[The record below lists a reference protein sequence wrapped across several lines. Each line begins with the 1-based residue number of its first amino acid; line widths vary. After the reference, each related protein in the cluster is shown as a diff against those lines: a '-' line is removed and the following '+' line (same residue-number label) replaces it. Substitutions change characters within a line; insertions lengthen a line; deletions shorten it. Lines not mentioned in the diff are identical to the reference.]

1 MILDRRG
8 GIAILAALTLVP
20 LIGFTGLAIDGARA
34 WLVSSRLNTALDA
47 AALAGARN
55 INLPPAQRDAE
66 IAGMFWANFST
77 GTTARPDPEAPGNRL
92 GLLGASAPASLTRIE
107 RLDANTIR
115 IATTAKLP
123 TTFMRVFP
131 GLPAELTIS
140 ADARARRADLGME
153 IALVLDVTGSMGRNH
168 EPGAR
173 NDLDFDTG
181 TNIHALRLAARDLVD
196 SLYGADASGVP
207 RETVPNLW
215 VSVVPYTTTVNIGP
229 QRADWVDFGAI
240 APSTTDGRTTFGAA
254 GLAAFGPAHPTRPHP
269 WAGCIE
275 ARHLDRTAAEYERPI
290 GAGDRFRP
298 FFWPSTLRNDGTP
311 QVDRQNRPIPGDNDW
326 VPVVATTT
334 ARPATPPADFEVRI
348 TEQWRAA
355 RENFAVGPNL
365 GCPPD
370 EVLPL
375 TAARSA
381 VIDRV
386 SGLRSTNRGGTM
398 ANIGLQVG
406 WFTLSPLWRSAWNL
420 DGGAVPPGQDTALPL
435 NYGTPFMRK
444 VLVLMTDGVNQWFD
458 FPQGAPG
465 ACNDTSLGDTPASG
479 LRTLPS
485 VPAASRNNAP
495 VFRVH
500 PCPPGFASDGNAD
513 YTGYGRLS
521 EGRLGTT
528 SNATANNVL
537 NTRMLELCTFI
548 KNSGVTIYTVTFA
561 LTSTATQDLFRSC
574 ASAPENYFNSPTRE
588 DLRAAFQTIGS
599 QLANLRLMP

>member
-1 MILDRRG
+1 MIRDRKG
-8 GIAILAALTLVP
+8 GVALLAAFTLVP

-55 INLPPAQRDAE
+55 INLAPAQRDAE
-66 IAGMFWANFST
+66 IAGMFWANFGTGST
-77 GTTARPDPEAPGNRL
+77 IRPDPLTPGHRL
-92 GLLGASAPASLTRIE
+92 GLLGASAPAGLTTIE

-115 IATTAKLP
+115 IATSAALP
-123 TTFMRVFP
+123 TTFMRIF
-131 GLPAELTIS
+131 GFQTLTVS

-153 IALVLDVTGSMGRNH
+153 VALVLDVTGSMGRNYA
-168 EPGAR
+168 PGAR
-173 NDLDFDTG
+173 NDTDFDTG
-181 TNIHALRLAARDLVD
+181 QNIHALRLAARDLVD
-196 SLYGADASGVP
+196 ILYGADANGVP

-215 VSVVPYTTTVNIGP
+215 VSVVPYTTTVNVGP
-229 QRADWVDFGAI
+229 QRADWVDFNAI

-254 GLAAFGPAHPTRPHP
+254 GLAAYGPAHPTRPNP

-275 ARHLDRTAAEYERPI
+275 ARHLDANAAAYQRPVSPT
-290 GAGDRFRP
+290 DRFRP
-298 FFWPSTLRNDGTP
+298 FFWASTLRNDRTP
-311 QVDRQNRPIPGDNDW
+311 RQDAQGRPIPGDNDW
-326 VPVVATTT
+326 VPVVATTE
-334 ARPATPPADFEVRI
+334 ARPAPLPADYEYRI
-348 TEQWRAA
+348 TEQWRSA
-355 RENFAVGPNL
+355 RENFAAGPNI

-381 VIDRV
+381 VIERV

-398 ANIGLQVG
+398 ANIGLQFG
-406 WFTLSPLWRSAWNL
+406 WFTLSPLWRSAWNIA
-420 DGGAVPPGQDTALPL
+420 GGAVPPGQDTALPL
-435 NYGTPFMRK
+435 NYGAPFMRK
-444 VLVLMTDGVNQWFD
+444 VVVLMTDGQNTWFD

-465 ACNDTSLGDTPASG
+465 LCNDTSLGDTPGSN

-485 VPAASRNNAP
+485 VPAGLRNNAP
-495 VFRVH
+495 VFRLH
-500 PCPPGFASDGNAD
+500 PCPPGFANDGSAD

-528 SNATANNVL
+528 SNATANTTL

-548 KNSGVTIYTVTFA
+548 KDSGVTIYTVTFA
-561 LTSTATQDLFRSC
+561 LTNTATQDLFRSC

>member
-1 MILDRRG
+1 MIKDRRG
-8 GIAILAALTLVP
+8 GIER
-20 LIGFTGLAIDGARA
+20 GLQPAR
-34 WLVSSRLNTALDA
+34 DQP
-47 AALAGARN
+47 GARN
-55 INLPPAQRDAE
+55 INLSPAQRDAE

-77 GTTARPDPEAPGNRL
+77 GSTIRPDPKTAGHRL
-92 GLLGASAPASLTRIE
+92 GLLGASAPATLSTIE

-115 IATTAKLP
+115 IATSAVLP
-123 TTFMRVFP
+123 TTFMRILGFSS
-131 GLPAELTIS
+131 LTVS

-153 IALVLDVTGSMGRNH
+153 VALVLDVTGSMGRNYTS
-168 EPGAR
+168 GAR

-181 TNIHALRLAARDLVD
+181 QNIHALRLAARDLVD
-196 SLYGADASGVP
+196 ILYGSDANGVP

-229 QRADWVDFGAI
+229 QRPDWVDFDAI
-240 APSTTDGRTTFGAA
+240 APSTTDGRTSFGAG
-254 GLAAFGPAHPTRPHP
+254 GLAAYGPAHPTLRPNP

-275 ARHLDRTAAEYERPI
+275 ARHLDRNATDYERPVT
-290 GAGDRFRP
+290 ATDRLRP
-298 FFWPSTLRNDGTP
+298 FFWPSTLRNDRTP
-311 QVDRQNRPIPGDNDW
+311 RQDAQGRPIPGDNDW
-326 VPVVATTT
+326 VPMVATTA
-334 ARPATPPADFEVRI
+334 ARPTVLPPDFEYAI
-348 TEQWRAA
+348 TEHWRAA

-381 VIDRV
+381 VVERV
-386 SGLRSTNRGGTM
+386 GGLRSTNRGGTM
-398 ANIGLQVG
+398 ANIGLQFG

-420 DGGAVPPGQDTALPL
+420 NGGAVPPGQDTALPL
-435 NYGTPFMRK
+435 NYGAPFMRK

-465 ACNDTSLGDTPASG
+465 ACSDTSLGDTPSSG

-495 VFRVH
+495 VFRVS
-500 PCPPGFASDGNAD
+500 PCPPNHPNDGNAD

-528 SNATANNVL
+528 NNGTANTAL

-561 LTSTATQDLFRSC
+561 LTNTATQDLFRSC
-574 ASAPENYFNSPTRE
+574 ASAPENYFNSPTRD
-588 DLRAAFQTIGS
+588 DLRAAFQAIGS